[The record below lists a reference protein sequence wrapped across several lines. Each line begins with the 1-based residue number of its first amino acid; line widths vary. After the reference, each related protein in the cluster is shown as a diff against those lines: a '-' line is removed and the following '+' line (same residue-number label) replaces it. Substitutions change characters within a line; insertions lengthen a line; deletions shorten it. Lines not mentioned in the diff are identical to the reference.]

1 MRAERERAKRS
12 AHQCELCE
20 LGGRNRHAA
29 DLWRVARARLVER
42 LQPIAC
48 RGRALADE
56 DNVGRL
62 QAGEDAALRDK
73 LGVVRER
80 AAFARLEQ
88 LRAHG
93 AEVAGEDRAAHDNVL
108 IRGMHRSNVLEHIAE
123 RAAVVHMLAD
133 AGRRGHEDEHEVRE
147 GHASLQT
154 ACRMQARRL
163 FEHLLHVGLRGA
175 QSSLV
180 DGIDVGRV
188 HVTPEDLEAGGLKGE
203 GLAQAEPPEAHHRD
217 LARRLHF
224 LKKKTS
230 KFTPKV
236 PKRCVKIACG
246 LLEEHHP
253 SKSEGP
259 QQQHLPGRPPAF

>member
-154 ACRMQARRL
+154 ACRMQARGL

-224 LKKKTS
+224 HFLFVKQVH
-230 KFTPKV
+230 TPKV
-236 PKRCVKIACG
+236 PKAV
-246 LLEEHHP
+246 
-253 SKSEGP
+253 
-259 QQQHLPGRPPAF
+259 